1 MGVLIR
7 ETSWL
12 PGFGGGAG
20 GVLEY
25 MASNLSI
32 FDFCRVLM
40 TAVYRSVLPV
50 APIKWSK
57 MLGDSRDCGEDG
69 EVVLI
74 AAVGMTWAYLIKQL
88 EVPTLW
94 CWAGILAKL

>member
-32 FDFCRVLM
+32 FDFFQVCV
-40 TAVYRSVLPV
+40 TAS
-50 APIKWSK
+50 
-57 MLGDSRDCGEDG
+57 
-69 EVVLI
+69 
-74 AAVGMTWAYLIKQL
+74 YL
-88 EVPTLW
+88 
-94 CWAGILAKL
+94 

>member
-32 FDFCRVLM
+32 FDFCQVLM

-50 APIKWSK
+50 API
-57 MLGDSRDCGEDG
+57 
-69 EVVLI
+69 
-74 AAVGMTWAYLIKQL
+74 
-88 EVPTLW
+88 
-94 CWAGILAKL
+94 